1 MDSSPIGGR
10 PSRGESARAERES
23 ADVPRPTL
31 LVRKVMEDY
40 HWGSVLLGPVRGSQA
55 ESNRGT
61 LAGGL
66 GFLPVGLIPTE
77 RNALLHTLTLSG
89 S

>member
-1 MDSSPIGGR
+1 
-10 PSRGESARAERES
+10 
-23 ADVPRPTL
+23 
-31 LVRKVMEDY
+31 MEGCD
-40 HWGSVLLGPVRGSQA
+40 WESVLLEPVRGSEA
-55 ESNRGT
+55 ESNRST

>member
-1 MDSSPIGGR
+1 
-10 PSRGESARAERES
+10 
-23 ADVPRPTL
+23 
-31 LVRKVMEDY
+31 MEDY
-40 HWGSVLLGPVRGSQA
+40 HWGSVLLEPVRGSQA